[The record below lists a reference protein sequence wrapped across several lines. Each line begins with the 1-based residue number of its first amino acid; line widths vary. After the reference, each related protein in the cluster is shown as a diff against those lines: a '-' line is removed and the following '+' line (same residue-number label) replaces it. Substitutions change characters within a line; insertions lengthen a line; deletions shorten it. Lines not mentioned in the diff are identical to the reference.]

1 VHDRS
6 EYVGDGRECVAVCGG
21 GAAGM
26 AAALASA
33 RAGADVILI
42 EAKPRLGGTVAHTLI
57 HTLGGLYDSAGELLN
72 GGLAEE
78 LTATLARADNAVRRR
93 KIGRTWVLNV
103 CPDVYQAV
111 TQRMIESEPR
121 ITVLHATRVSGV
133 ECATD
138 TIRELE
144 LSGPGGVSRLRARTV
159 IDATGTAEVARLV
172 SPNLVQADSRRAAG
186 GFIFRMRGVES
197 DAVAFPKGLG
207 ILRALRSAVEDGTLD
222 RHCANAWVDS
232 GVRADEAYVKLAV
245 PLPPDW
251 RDREARGE
259 VTREAQNTQAAVV
272 EFLRQFPGFAQATV
286 TRTGELGVRDGGRV
300 CGEYCLTAEDVRQAA
315 KFADVACRCCW
326 PIEYWDPEQGV
337 SLEYLPDKS
346 YYEVP
351 LRSLR
356 VRGVRSLFA
365 VGKCLSADR
374 LAQASARVVGT
385 CWAMGEAAGRAAAG
399 L

>member
-1 VHDRS
+1 VPDRS
-6 EYVGDGRECVAVCGG
+6 EYIADARECVAVCGG

-26 AAALASA
+26 AAALAAA
-33 RAGADVILI
+33 RAGANVVLI
-42 EAKPRLGGTVAHTLI
+42 EARPRLGGTVAHSLI

-78 LTATLARADNAVRRR
+78 LVAALTRADGLVRRR
-93 KIGRTWVLNV
+93 RIGRAWVLNV
-103 CPDVYQAV
+103 CPEVYQAV
-111 TQRMIESEPR
+111 TRQLIESER
-121 ITVLHATRVSGV
+121 LITVLYGTRVIGV
-133 ECATD
+133 VNSAD
-138 TIRELE
+138 TIGELE
-144 LSGPGGVSRLRARTV
+144 LSGPRGISRLRTRTV
-159 IDATGTAEVARLV
+159 VDATGFADVARLV
-172 SPNLVQADSRRAAG
+172 SPNLIQTDPRRAAG
-186 GFIFRMRGVES
+186 GFIFSMCGVEP
-197 DAVAFPKGLG
+197 DAVAFPRGLG

-259 VTREAQNTQAAVV
+259 VTRVARKTQAAVV
-272 EFLRQFPGFAQATV
+272 AFLRQLPGFTEATV
-286 TRTGELGVRDGGRV
+286 AQTGELGVRDGGRV

-315 KFADVACRCCW
+315 KFADAACRCAW

-337 SLEYLPDKS
+337 ALEYLLDRS

-356 VRGVRSLFA
+356 VREVQNLWA
-365 VGKCLSADR
+365 AGKCLSADR

-385 CWAMGEAAGRAAAG
+385 CWSMGEAAGRAAAA